1 MADPPRTGVSL
12 SPNSGD
18 NLPSAIAQSRPTQPD
33 KFHPVPLPSSQK
45 NVAGVVPSPPQG
57 QNEDG
62 DAGPSTYDY
71 TENAPQAVVDAIA
84 IEREREAKEGPQ
96 EMMVGSWTSWA
107 GGEHDN
113 GIVPSSITR
122 THMRPGSRRASIASR
137 TSRTSF
143 NIGRPSGSFRRQNS
157 SQNDVL
163 QSPSSGVFMV
173 DSEDEGEHT
182 GGPSARQ
189 GRHYRKESRRQSRAQ
204 SAQQIQQQ
212 VGSYFAHRA
221 DEYPESPGAYASDR
235 DNYEP
240 VSPIS
245 PARPSTTLGRIASY
259 IGLSR
264 TEADDE
270 ETGRGHHRRR
280 SHSHSRS
287 RRGSDASD
295 RDSYPRSHSPS
306 TSEEDDWYGDE
317 DDADSYGSGREDGEE
332 GYTSSL
338 ADDTS
343 LPPQSRPTS
352 PSMPLVPSATDGI
365 FGEPGSRPYEAIE
378 PKDFVS
384 VAVPSRQTV
393 VLPDEDLSIRFTCYR
408 TDPFRNAL
416 WWMACILTF
425 GALGLVGRW
434 VPKIWVRFLGKETAF
449 DEAKEG
455 SWLVVE
461 TPYGD
466 IHIIP
471 LQIIAYPYPLSTV
484 FPQSIVLQPGTAGS
498 STAPSLR
505 GQNGIALGS
514 PTPPSHALNGEPAGG
529 VGGAKDLMPD
539 VEPGKTTWEETM
551 GFLKVMEYRYTKFA
565 LDPAT
570 GRWAMIR
577 DWRDPKWTS
586 ARAVAHGLDSHV
598 REQRNVLMGDNII
611 DIASKSIAGL
621 LIDEVLHP
629 FYVFQ
634 IASIVLWSLDDYYY
648 YAFAIALIS
657 ITSVLSTLVETKRTI
672 ERMREMSRFHCDVRV
687 LVDSE
692 WTIMDCSQLV
702 PGDIFDASDANLP
715 VFPCDALL
723 LSGDAIVNESML
735 TGESVPVSKIPVKDE
750 ALRVMSREAKQGSS
764 EIDGDL
770 AKHYLFS
777 GTKIIR
783 VRAGA
788 RPPWAPKSEE
798 PVALAMVTR
807 TGFNTTKGALV
818 RSMLFPKPMG
828 FKFYRDSM
836 NFIGVLTIIAGL
848 GFAVSAVQF
857 IRIGIHWHTIALR
870 ALDLIT
876 IVVPPALPATLTIGT
891 TFAIE
896 RLRKSG
902 IFCISPNR
910 VNIGG
915 KINVVCFDKTGTLT
929 EDGLDVLGVRTIDR
943 PDRRFSE
950 LHSEIQ
956 DVPLS
961 GGANGKTPLLY
972 ALATCHALKL
982 IDGEIIGD
990 PLDIK
995 MFEYTGWTLDEGQ
1008 SRPVTAKGAPS
1019 SAGSSTAANNTR
1031 PQTLVQ
1037 TVVRPPGT
1045 DKWKIEDA
1053 LKTGSKHAHFLELG
1067 VIRTYDFVSALRRMS
1082 VIVKRLKSN
1091 SMEVYVKGAPEV
1103 MPDICDPSSFP
1114 LDYDDMLS
1122 YYTRNGFRVIA
1133 IAGKSIEGLTWLKA
1147 QRMRRE
1153 VAESNLQFLGF
1164 IVFENKLKPNT
1175 APNIHILRAAHL
1187 ACRMVTGD
1195 NVRTA
1200 ISVARECGL
1209 VSHSASVYIP
1219 TFIPGT
1225 GTSDGA
1231 QLDWS
1236 SVDDERHK
1244 LDEYTLKPIL
1254 TQNGVTLDGQDPES
1268 HDYQLALTGDV
1279 FKWMLEYAEFET
1291 MERML
1296 VKGVIFARMSPDE
1309 KAELVERLQ
1318 ALGYTVAFCGDGAND
1333 CGALKA
1339 ADVGVSLSEAEAS
1352 VAAPF
1357 TSRIPDISCMVE
1369 IIKEGRAAL
1378 VTSFSCF
1385 KYMALYS
1392 MIQFTTVTLLYSFAS
1407 SLGDFQFLYIDL
1419 FVIIPIAVA
1428 MGRTL
1433 PYPKIHPKR
1442 PTASLVSR
1450 KVLISIIGQIV
1461 LNSAVQIFV
1470 FAWVRQQPWYTAPDT
1485 NVDKLE
1491 TFNYEN
1497 SALFLVSCFQYI
1509 LVAGVFSVGPP
1520 YRKPMWT
1527 NPSLMVCLIG
1537 LGAFSTYVLLA
1548 PAHSIAL
1555 ILDIIDFTWSF
1566 KLQLLAIAV
1575 VNILAAFAFERFG
1588 ERPIGRM
1595 IVALKR
1601 WKSRRGRRR
1610 DYKPLEREVR

>member
-1 MADPPRTGVSL
+1 MADPPPSRGISNTA
-12 SPNSGD
+12 
-18 NLPSAIAQSRPTQPD
+18 LPSAISQSRPTAPD
-33 KFHPVPLPSSQK
+33 TFHPIPISDDQK
-45 NVAGVVPSPPQG
+45 NVKGTVPTPPQ
-57 QNEDG
+57 QEEDE
-62 DAGPSTYDY
+62 GPSTYDY
-71 TENAPQAVVDAIA
+71 TENAPDAVVQAVA
-84 IEREREAKEGPQ
+84 IERERERKEGPQ
-96 EMMVGSWTSWA
+96 EMMVGSWNSWD
-107 GGEHDN
+107 GGERDSYMK
-113 GIVPSSITR
+113 PSSVTR
-122 THMRPGSRRASIASR
+122 SHLPGSRRASIASR
-137 TSRTSF
+137 SSF
-143 NIGRPSGSFRRQNS
+143 VQDRPSDSFRRQIAG
-157 SQNDVL
+157 SQVDLL
-163 QSPSSGVFMV
+163 QSPSSGVFAV
-173 DSEDEGEHT
+173 ESDDEDHVSIAGQ
-182 GGPSARQ
+182 RI
-189 GRHYRKESRRQSRAQ
+189 GRSYSRKTTRRHSRAQ
-204 SAQQIQQQ
+204 SNQASGPS
-212 VGSYFAHRA
+212 GSYFSYKPDNHVQ
-221 DEYPESPGAYASDR
+221 SPGSMDGAE
-235 DNYEP
+235 YETG
-240 VSPIS
+240 SPLQS
-245 PARPSTTLGRIASY
+245 PAKPTTALGRIASY
-259 IGLSR
+259 IGFSR
-264 TEADDE
+264 NEIEDE
-270 ETGRGHHRRR
+270 EAVSPRERRKSYSR
-280 SHSHSRS
+280 SRS
-287 RRGSDASD
+287 RRGSGSSGSD
-295 RDSYPRSHSPS
+295 RSARRGRSRSPS
-306 TSEEDDWYGDE
+306 TSEEDDWYGNE
-317 DDADSYGSGREDGEE
+317 DDDSYMSERDHEE

-343 LPPQSRPTS
+343 LPPQSRPHS

-365 FGEPGSRPYEAIE
+365 FGEPNSRPYDMVE

-416 WWMACILTF
+416 WWFACIISF
-425 GALGLVGRW
+425 GSLGLLGRW
-434 VPKIWVRFLGKETAF
+434 VPSIWVKFLGKETAF

-466 IHIIP
+466 LHIIP
-471 LQIIAYPYPLSTV
+471 LQVIPYPYPLSTV
-484 FPQSIVLQPGTAGS
+484 FPQHSQIIPATAGS

-505 GQNGIALGS
+505 GQNG
-514 PTPPSHALNGEPAGG
+514 T
-529 VGGAKDLMPD
+529 
-539 VEPGKTTWEETM
+539 TTWEETM
-551 GFLKVMEYRYTKFA
+551 GFLKIMEYRYTKFA
-565 LDPAT
+565 LDPAN

-586 ARAVAHGLDSHV
+586 ARAVAHGLENYL
-598 REQRNVLMGDNII
+598 REQRMVLMGENII
-611 DIASKSIAGL
+611 DIASKSIFGL
-621 LIDEVLHP
+621 LVDEVLHP

-657 ITSVLSTLVETKRTI
+657 ITSILSTLVETKRTI
-672 ERMREMSRFHCDVRV
+672 ERMREMSKFHTDVRV
-687 LVDSE
+687 LVDGE
-692 WTIMDCSQLV
+692 WTIMDCSKMV

-735 TGESVPVSKIPVKDE
+735 TGESVPVSKVPVKDE
-750 ALRVMSREAKQGSS
+750 SLRSMSKEFKAGSS
-764 EIDGDL
+764 EIDPDL

-788 RPPWAPKSEE
+788 RPPWAPRSEE

-915 KINVVCFDKTGTLT
+915 KVNVVCFDKTGTLT

-943 PDRRFSE
+943 EDHRFSE
-950 LHSEIQ
+950 LHSEIS
-956 DVPLS
+956 DVPIE
-961 GGANGKTPLLY
+961 GGLNGKTPLLY

-982 IDGEIIGD
+982 IDGEVIGD

-1008 SRPVTAKGAPS
+1008 SRPIPNKSATA
-1019 SAGSSTAANNTR
+1019 STSVSTTK
-1031 PQTLVQ
+1031 PQSLIQ

-1045 DKWKIEDA
+1045 DRWKMEDA
-1053 LKTGSKHAHFLELG
+1053 LKAGNKHAHFLELG

-1103 MPDICDPSSFP
+1103 MPDICDPSTFP

-1153 VAESNLQFLGF
+1153 VAESDLHFLGF

-1175 APNIHILRAAHL
+1175 APNIHTLRAAHL

-1225 GTSDGA
+1225 GTSEGA

-1236 SVDDERHK
+1236 SVDDEKHK
-1244 LDEYTLKPIL
+1244 LDEYTLKPQV
-1254 TQNGVTLDGQDPES
+1254 TQMGVLLDGQDPES

-1357 TSRIPDISCMVE
+1357 TSRIPDIGCMVE

-1450 KVLISIIGQIV
+1450 RVLISIIGQII

-1470 FAWVRQQPWYTAPDT
+1470 FIWVRKQSWYTAPDT

-1520 YRKPMWT
+1520 YRKPLYT
-1527 NPSLMVCLIG
+1527 NPSLVICLLG
-1537 LGAFSTYVLLA
+1537 LGAFSTYVLMS
-1548 PAHSIAL
+1548 PAQSIAL
-1555 ILDIIDFTWSF
+1555 ILDIIKLPLDF
-1566 KLQLLAIAV
+1566 KLELLAVAIINIA
-1575 VNILAAFAFERFG
+1575 AAFAFEKFG

-1595 IVALKR
+1595 MVAIKR
-1601 WKSRRGRRR
+1601 WRFRKRGRGYRA
-1610 DYKPLEREVR
+1610 LEREVR

>member
-1 MADPPRTGVSL
+1 MADPPSPGVS
-12 SPNSGD
+12 NTA
-18 NLPSAIAQSRPTQPD
+18 LPSAISQSRPTAPD
-33 KFHPVPLPSSQK
+33 TFHPVPVPKDQK
-45 NVAGVVPSPPQG
+45 NVVGTIPAPLQH
-57 QNEDG
+57 QK

-71 TENAPQAVVDAIA
+71 TENAPDAVVQAVA
-84 IEREREAKEGPQ
+84 IERERERKEGPQ

-107 GGEHDN
+107 GGENDG
-113 GIVPSSITR
+113 GITPSSITR
-122 THMRPGSRRASIASR
+122 THIRPGSRRASIASR
-137 TSRTSF
+137 QSF
-143 NIGRPSGSFRRQNS
+143 TQDRPSGQFRRQTG
-157 SQNDVL
+157 SQVDLL
-163 QSPSSGVFMV
+163 QSPSSGVFAI
-173 DSEDEGEHT
+173 DSEDEDHGA
-182 GGPSARQ
+182 GQRM
-189 GRHYRKESRRQSRAQ
+189 GRSYSKRSTRRHSRAQ
-204 SAQQIQQQ
+204 SSQVAAPSGGYFSYRPDEHVQAQAQ
-212 VGSYFAHRA
+212 
-221 DEYPESPGAYASDR
+221 SPAAMD
-235 DNYEP
+235 DDYEP
-240 VSPIS
+240 SPASPMMS

-259 IGLSR
+259 IGFSR
-264 TEADDE
+264 NEVEDE
-270 ETGRGHHRRR
+270 EAGLPDGHRR
-280 SHSHSRS
+280 SYSHSRS
-287 RRGSDASD
+287 RRGSGSEASS
-295 RDSYPRSHSPS
+295 RRHRTRSRSPS

-317 DDADSYGSGREDGEE
+317 DDADSYMSERDPEE

-352 PSMPLVPSATDGI
+352 PNMPLVPSATDGI
-365 FGEPGSRPYEAIE
+365 FGEPNARPYDMAE

-408 TDPFRNAL
+408 TDPFRNAI
-416 WWMACILTF
+416 WWFGCIVTF
-425 GALGLVGRW
+425 GALGLLGRW
-434 VPKIWVRFLGKETAF
+434 IPSIWVKFLGKETAF

-455 SWLVVE
+455 TWLVVE

-466 IHIIP
+466 LHVIP
-471 LQIIAYPYPLSTV
+471 LQIIPYPYPLSTV
-484 FPQSIVLQPGTAGS
+484 FPHHAPTAPPTAGS

-505 GQNGIALGS
+505 GHNGS
-514 PTPPSHALNGEPAGG
+514 PNINHTSNGDSAGGG
-529 VGGAKDLMPD
+529 VGGAKDLLPD
-539 VEPGKTTWEETM
+539 LEPGKTTWEETM
-551 GFLKVMEYRYTKFA
+551 GFLKTMEYRYTKFA

-586 ARAVAHGLDSHV
+586 ARAVAHGLESPV
-598 REQRNVLMGDNII
+598 REQRMVLMGDNII
-611 DIASKSIAGL
+611 DIASKSIFGL
-621 LIDEVLHP
+621 LVDEVLHP

-657 ITSVLSTLVETKRTI
+657 ITSILSTLVETKRTI

-687 LVDSE
+687 LVDGE
-692 WTIMDCSQLV
+692 WVVMDCAKLV

-715 VFPCDALL
+715 VFPCDAVL

-750 ALRVMSREAKQGSS
+750 NLRSMSKETKQGSS

-943 PDRRFSE
+943 QDQRFSE

-956 DVPLS
+956 DVPIE
-961 GGANGKTPLLY
+961 GGINGKTPLLY

-982 IDGEIIGD
+982 IDGEVIGD

-1008 SRPVTAKGAPS
+1008 SRPIPNKATS
-1019 SAGSSTAANNTR
+1019 TSASGSGSGTK
-1031 PQTLVQ
+1031 PQSLIQ

-1045 DKWKIEDA
+1045 DRWKMEDA
-1053 LKTGSKHAHFLELG
+1053 LKAGSKHAHFLELG

-1103 MPDICDPSSFP
+1103 MPDICDPSTFP

-1153 VAESNLQFLGF
+1153 VAESDLQFLGF

-1175 APNIHILRAAHL
+1175 APNIHTLRAAHL

-1200 ISVARECGL
+1200 ISVARECGM

-1225 GTSDGA
+1225 GTSEGA

-1244 LDEYTLKPIL
+1244 LDEYTLKPMV
-1254 TQNGVTLDGQDPES
+1254 TQMGVTLDGQDPES

-1279 FKWMLEYAEFET
+1279 FKWMLEYAELET

-1357 TSRIPDISCMVE
+1357 TSRIPDIGCMVE

-1470 FAWVRQQPWYTAPDT
+1470 FVWVRKQSWYTAPNT

-1520 YRKPMWT
+1520 YRKPLYT
-1527 NPSLMVCLIG
+1527 NPSLVICLLG
-1537 LGAFSTYVLLA
+1537 LGAFSAYVLLS
-1548 PAHSIAL
+1548 PAQPIAL
-1555 ILDIIDFTWSF
+1555 ILDIIKLPLEF
-1566 KLQLLAIAV
+1566 KFELLLIAAI
-1575 VNILAAFAFERFG
+1575 NIAAAFGFERFG
-1588 ERPIGRM
+1588 EKPISRLL
-1595 IVALKR
+1595 VAIKR
-1601 WKSRRGRRR
+1601 WRFKKRGRGYRAV
-1610 DYKPLEREVR
+1610 EREVR

>member
-1 MADPPRTGVSL
+1 MADPPSPGVS
-12 SPNSGD
+12 NTA
-18 NLPSAIAQSRPTQPD
+18 LPSAISQSRPTAPD
-33 KFHPVPLPSSQK
+33 TFHPVPVPKDQK
-45 NVAGVVPSPPQG
+45 NVVGGIPAPLQH
-57 QNEDG
+57 QK

-71 TENAPQAVVDAIA
+71 TENAPDAVVQAVA
-84 IEREREAKEGPQ
+84 IERERERKEGPQ

-107 GGEHDN
+107 GGENDG
-113 GIVPSSITR
+113 GITPSSITR

-137 TSRTSF
+137 QSF
-143 NIGRPSGSFRRQNS
+143 TQDRPSGQFRRQTG
-157 SQNDVL
+157 SQVDLL
-163 QSPSSGVFMV
+163 QSPSSGVFAI
-173 DSEDEGEHT
+173 DSEDEDHGA
-182 GGPSARQ
+182 GQRM
-189 GRHYRKESRRQSRAQ
+189 GRSYSKRSTRRHSRAQ
-204 SAQQIQQQ
+204 SNQVAAPSSGYFSYRPDDHVQAQ
-212 VGSYFAHRA
+212 
-221 DEYPESPGAYASDR
+221 SPAAMD
-235 DNYEP
+235 DDYEP
-240 VSPIS
+240 SPASPMMS

-259 IGLSR
+259 IGFSR
-264 TEADDE
+264 NEVEDE
-270 ETGRGHHRRR
+270 EAALQDGHRR
-280 SHSHSRS
+280 SYSHSRS
-287 RRGSDASD
+287 RRGSGSEISS
-295 RDSYPRSHSPS
+295 RRHRTRSRSPS

-317 DDADSYGSGREDGEE
+317 DDADSYMSERDPEE

-352 PSMPLVPSATDGI
+352 PNMPLVPSATDGI
-365 FGEPGSRPYEAIE
+365 FGEPNARPYDMAE

-408 TDPFRNAL
+408 TDPFRNAI
-416 WWMACILTF
+416 WWFGCIVTF
-425 GALGLVGRW
+425 GALGLLGRW
-434 VPKIWVRFLGKETAF
+434 IPSIWVKFLGKETAF

-455 SWLVVE
+455 TWLVVE

-466 IHIIP
+466 LHVIP
-471 LQIIAYPYPLSTV
+471 LQIIPYPYPLSTV
-484 FPQSIVLQPGTAGS
+484 FPHHAATAPPTAGS

-505 GQNGIALGS
+505 GHNGS
-514 PTPPSHALNGEPAGG
+514 PNPNHTSNGHSAGGG
-529 VGGAKDLMPD
+529 VGGVPSATDGIFGEPNARPYDMAEPKDFYMGQVLGKETAFDAKEGTWLV
-539 VEPGKTTWEETM
+539 VETIPLQIIPYPYPLST
-551 GFLKVMEYRYTKFA
+551 VYHA
-565 LDPAT
+565 AT
-570 GRWAMIR
+570 APPTAGSSTAPSLRGHNGS
-577 DWRDPKWTS
+577 PNPNHTS
-586 ARAVAHGLDSHV
+586 NGHS
-598 REQRNVLMGDNII
+598 
-611 DIASKSIAGL
+611 
-621 LIDEVLHP
+621 
-629 FYVFQ
+629 
-634 IASIVLWSLDDYYY
+634 
-648 YAFAIALIS
+648 ALI
-657 ITSVLSTLVETKRTI
+657 
-672 ERMREMSRFHCDVRV
+672 
-687 LVDSE
+687 LVDGE
-692 WTIMDCSQLV
+692 WVVMDCAKLV

-715 VFPCDALL
+715 VFPCDAVL

-750 ALRVMSREAKQGSS
+750 NLRSMSKETKQGSS

-943 PDRRFSE
+943 QDQRFSE

-956 DVPLS
+956 DVPIE
-961 GGANGKTPLLY
+961 GGINGKTPLLY

-982 IDGEIIGD
+982 IDGEVIGD

-1008 SRPVTAKGAPS
+1008 SRPIPNKATS
-1019 SAGSSTAANNTR
+1019 TSASGSGSGTK
-1031 PQTLVQ
+1031 PQSLIQ

-1045 DKWKIEDA
+1045 DRWKMEDA
-1053 LKTGSKHAHFLELG
+1053 LKSGSKHAHFLELG

-1103 MPDICDPSSFP
+1103 MPDICDPSTFP

-1153 VAESNLQFLGF
+1153 VAESDLQFLGF

-1175 APNIHILRAAHL
+1175 APNIHTLRAAHL

-1200 ISVARECGL
+1200 ISVARECGM

-1225 GTSDGA
+1225 GTCEGA

-1244 LDEYTLKPIL
+1244 LDEYTLKPMV
-1254 TQNGVTLDGQDPES
+1254 TQMGVTLDGQDPES

-1279 FKWMLEYAEFET
+1279 FKWMLEYAELET

-1357 TSRIPDISCMVE
+1357 TSRIPDIGCMVE

-1470 FAWVRQQPWYTAPDT
+1470 FVWVRKQSWYTPPDT

-1520 YRKPMWT
+1520 YRKPLYT
-1527 NPSLMVCLIG
+1527 NPSLVICLLG
-1537 LGAFSTYVLLA
+1537 LGAFSTYVLLS
-1548 PAHSIAL
+1548 PAQPIAL
-1555 ILDIIDFTWSF
+1555 ILDIIKLPLEF
-1566 KLQLLAIAV
+1566 KFELLLIAAI
-1575 VNILAAFAFERFG
+1575 NIAAAFGFERFG
-1588 ERPIGRM
+1588 EKPISRLL
-1595 IVALKR
+1595 VAIKR
-1601 WKSRRGRRR
+1601 WRFKKRGRGYRAV
-1610 DYKPLEREVR
+1610 EREVR

>member
-1 MADPPRTGVSL
+1 MTSPPTPPPL
-12 SPNSGD
+12 PD
-18 NLPSAIAQSRPTQPD
+18 NIPSAISVSRPTAFDAQRALHTSDQETSTIP
-33 KFHPVPLPSSQK
+33 
-45 NVAGVVPSPPQG
+45 PPQ
-57 QNEDG
+57 NTHEDG
-62 DAGPSTYDY
+62 HEPPGPSDYDY
-71 TENAPQAVVDAIA
+71 TENAPQAVVDAVA
-84 IEREREAKEGPQ
+84 IERAKREQEGPP

-107 GGEHDN
+107 GSDN
-113 GIVPSSITR
+113 ADTGIFPSSITR
-122 THMRPGSRRASIASR
+122 SHMRVGSRRTSIASR
-137 TSRTSF
+137 HSVAS
-143 NIGRPSGSFRRQNS
+143 IARPSSVFRHRGS
-157 SQNDVL
+157 SQIDLV
-163 QSPSSGVFMV
+163 QSPGSAVFAL
-173 DSEDEGEHT
+173 DGAEDESTAEH
-182 GGPSARQ
+182 GAYR
-189 GRHYRKESRRQSRAQ
+189 RHMPSRRDSRRWGRRDSNAQ
-204 SAQQIQQQ
+204 P
-212 VGSYFAHRA
+212 GSYFSYR
-221 DEYPESPGAYASDR
+221 DYDR
-235 DNYEP
+235 DQEDEDHISDEEEEFERQA
-240 VSPIS
+240 VSPQK
-245 PARPSTTLGRIASY
+245 PSTTALGRIASF
-259 IGLSR
+259 IGLTR
-264 TEADDE
+264 HDAEDE
-270 ETGRGHHRRR
+270 EAAMGHPGDEHRRR
-280 SHSHSRS
+280 SSSRSRS
-287 RRGSDASD
+287 RRASSES
-295 RDSYPRSHSPS
+295 RSYARSPS
-306 TSEEDDWYGDE
+306 PSPSEQGWGYEDDDYM
-317 DDADSYGSGREDGEE
+317 DSYGEGDE
-332 GYTSSL
+332 GYSSSL

-352 PSMPLVPSATDGI
+352 PSIPLVPSATDGI
-365 FGEPGSRPYEAIE
+365 FGEPNARPIDQDE
-378 PKDFVS
+378 PRDFVS
-384 VAVPSRQTV
+384 VAVPSRQTI

-408 TDPFRNAL
+408 TDPFRNVL
-416 WWMACILTF
+416 WWLGCILTL
-425 GALGLVGRW
+425 GALGLLGRW
-434 VPKIWVRFLGKETAF
+434 MPTIWVKFLGRETSF
-449 DEAKEG
+449 EEAKEG

-461 TPYGD
+461 TPYGNL
-466 IHIIP
+466 HIIP
-471 LQIIAYPYPLSTV
+471 LHIVPYPYPLSTV
-484 FPQSIVLQPGTAGS
+484 FPQSIPPASANSANGS
-498 STAPSLR
+498 VSLTSSSAPAKPLHS
-505 GQNGIALGS
+505 
-514 PTPPSHALNGEPAGG
+514 LNGEPAGG
-529 VGGAKDLMPD
+529 VGGAKDLMSD
-539 VEPGKTTWEETM
+539 VEPGKTVWEETT
-551 GFLKVMEYRYTKFA
+551 GLLKVMEYRYTKFA
-565 LDPAT
+565 LDPTT

-586 ARAVAHGLDSHV
+586 NRAVAQGLDSAV
-598 REQRNVLMGDNII
+598 RKQRLVLMGDNII
-611 DIASKSIAGL
+611 DIASKSVAGL
-621 LIDEVLHP
+621 LVDEVLHP

-634 IASIVLWSLDDYYY
+634 IASIILWSLDDYYY

-657 ITSVLSTLVETKRTI
+657 ITSIMSTLIETKRTI
-672 ERMREMSRFHCDVRV
+672 ERMREMSRFHCNVKV
-687 LVDSE
+687 LIDGE
-692 WTIMDCSQLV
+692 WVMKDCSELV
-702 PGDIFDASDANLP
+702 PGDIFDSSDPNLT

-735 TGESVPVSKIPVKDE
+735 TGESVPVSKIPAKDE
-750 ALRVMSREAKQGSS
+750 TLRALSRESKQGSS
-764 EIDGDL
+764 EIDSDL

-788 RPPWAPKSEE
+788 KPAWAPKSESSI
-798 PVALAMVTR
+798 ALAMVTR

-836 NFIGVLTIIAGL
+836 NFIGVLAIIAGF
-848 GFAVSAVQF
+848 GFAVSAIQF
-857 IRIGIHWHTIALR
+857 IRIGIHWHTIMLR

-943 PDRRFSE
+943 QNNRFSE
-950 LHSEIQ
+950 LHSDIV
-956 DVPLS
+956 DVPIE
-961 GGANGKTPLLY
+961 GGINGKTPLLY

-982 IDGEIIGD
+982 IESEIIGD

-1008 SRPVTAKGAPS
+1008 SRPVTKGNAEG
-1019 SAGSSTAANNTR
+1019 AR
-1031 PQTLVQ
+1031 PQALVQ

-1045 DKWKIEDA
+1045 DRWRMEDA
-1053 LKTGSKHAHFLELG
+1053 LKQGSKHAHFLELG
-1067 VIRTYDFVSALRRMS
+1067 VIRTFDFVSALRRMS
-1082 VIVKRLKSN
+1082 VIVKRLKSTC
-1091 SMEVYVKGAPEV
+1091 MEVYVKGAPEV

-1114 LDYDDMLS
+1114 HDYDDMLS

-1133 IAGKSIEGLTWLKA
+1133 IAGKSIEGLTWLRA
-1147 QRMRRE
+1147 QRMRRD
-1153 VAESNLQFLGF
+1153 VAESDLQFLGF
-1164 IVFENKLKPNT
+1164 IVFENKLKPGT
-1175 APNIHILRAAHL
+1175 APNIHTLRAAHL

-1225 GTSDGA
+1225 GVHHEA
-1231 QLDWS
+1231 RLDWS
-1236 SVDDERHK
+1236 SVDDDRLK
-1244 LDEYTLKPIL
+1244 LDDWTLKPL
-1254 TQNGVTLDGQDPES
+1254 TNQVGVAMDTAEAEM

-1279 FKWMLEYAEFET
+1279 FRWMLEYAEFET

-1318 ALGYTVAFCGDGAND
+1318 YLGYTVAFCGDGAND

-1357 TSRIPDISCMVE
+1357 TSQIPDISCMVE

-1392 MIQFTTVTLLYSFAS
+1392 MIQFMTVTLLYSFAS

-1419 FVIIPIAVA
+1419 FIIIPIAVT

-1450 KVLISIIGQIV
+1450 KVLISIIGQILINAAIQV
-1461 LNSAVQIFV
+1461 FV
-1470 FAWVRQQPWYTAPDT
+1470 FVWVRKQSWYTKPDT

-1491 TFNYEN
+1491 TFNFEN

-1520 YRKPMWT
+1520 YRKPLYT
-1527 NPSLMVCLIG
+1527 NPSLVICLVG
-1537 LGAFSTYVLLA
+1537 LTSFSTYILLS
-1548 PAHSIAL
+1548 PAKSIAL
-1555 ILDIIDFTWSF
+1555 ILDIINFNFAF
-1566 KLQLLAIAV
+1566 KLQLLAIAA
-1575 VNILAAFAFERFG
+1575 VNILASFAFEKFA
-1588 ERPIGRM
+1588 ERPISRL
-1595 IVALKR
+1595 IVFAKR
-1601 WKSRRGRRR
+1601 WKGRRGKRR
-1610 DYKPLEREVR
+1610 DYRSLPSTGN

>member
-1 MADPPRTGVSL
+1 MTSPPAAS
-12 SPNSGD
+12 NEA
-18 NLPSAIAQSRPTQPD
+18 LPSAISQSRPTPRD
-33 KFHPVPLPSSQK
+33 HFHPIDVPQDQK
-45 NVAGVVPSPPQG
+45 NVVGVVPTPPQPRSRD
-57 QNEDG
+57 E

-107 GGEHDN
+107 GGERDN
-113 GIVPSSITR
+113 GITPSSVTR
-122 THMRPGSRRASIASR
+122 THMPGSRRASIASR
-137 TSRTSF
+137 NSF
-143 NIGRPSGSFRRQNS
+143 TIGRPSGSFRRQNS
-157 SQNDVL
+157 SQVEL
-163 QSPSSGVFMV
+163 VTSPSSPGVFAA
-173 DSEDEGEHT
+173 DSEDEGDY
-182 GGPSARQ
+182 GGSSRVSRSQHPGRRDSRRHSRAYSNAPERQ
-189 GRHYRKESRRQSRAQ
+189 GSGGYFGHRPESYAQ
-204 SAQQIQQQ
+204 SPT
-212 VGSYFAHRA
+212 A
-221 DEYPESPGAYASDR
+221 DVR
-235 DNYEP
+235 DYEP
-240 VSPIS
+240 SSPMMS
-245 PARPSTTLGRIASY
+245 PAKPSTALGRIASY

-264 TEADDE
+264 NEAEDE
-270 ETGRGHHRRR
+270 EAGHRYR
-280 SHSHSRS
+280 HSRTYSQSRS

-295 RDSYPRSHSPS
+295 RESYRRSRSPS
-306 TSEEDDWYGDE
+306 TSEEDDWYGNE
-317 DDADSYGSGREDGEE
+317 DDDSYASEREDGEE

-352 PSMPLVPSATDGI
+352 PNMPLVPSATDGI
-365 FGEPGSRPYEAIE
+365 FGEPGSRPFDSTE

-384 VAVPSRQTV
+384 LAVPSRQTV

-416 WWMACILTF
+416 WWLGCIITF
-425 GALGLVGRW
+425 GGLGLLGRW
-434 VPKIWVRFLGKETAF
+434 LPRIWVKFLGKETAF

-466 IHIIP
+466 LHIIP

-484 FPQSIVLQPGTAGS
+484 FPQSVHIAPQTVASSTAGSLRGTNGLAGS
-498 STAPSLR
+498 STPRAA
-505 GQNGIALGS
+505 NGG
-514 PTPPSHALNGEPAGG
+514 PGG
-529 VGGAKDLMPD
+529 VGGAKDLLPD

-586 ARAVAHGLDSHV
+586 ARAVAHGLETPI
-598 REQRNVLMGDNII
+598 REQRMVLMGENII
-611 DIASKSIAGL
+611 DIASKSVMSL

-672 ERMREMSRFHCDVRV
+672 ERMREMSRFHCDIRV
-687 LVDSE
+687 LVDDE
-692 WTIMDCSQLV
+692 WKIMDCAKMV
-702 PGDIFDASDANLP
+702 PGDIFDASDPNLP
-715 VFPCDALL
+715 VFPCDAIL

-943 PDRRFSE
+943 QDQRFSE
-950 LHSEIQ
+950 LHSEIA
-956 DVPLS
+956 DVPVQ
-961 GGANGKTPLLY
+961 GGRNGKTPLLY

-982 IDGEIIGD
+982 IDGEMIGD

-1008 SRPVTAKGAPS
+1008 SRSVTAKGA
-1019 SAGSSTAANNTR
+1019 GANR

-1053 LKTGSKHAHFLELG
+1053 MKSGNKHAHFLELG

-1082 VIVKRLKSN
+1082 VIVKRLKST

-1103 MPDICDPSSFP
+1103 MQDICDPSSFP

-1147 QRMRRE
+1147 QRIKRE
-1153 VAESNLQFLGF
+1153 AAESDLQFLGF

-1175 APNIHILRAAHL
+1175 APNIHTLRAAHL

-1219 TFIPGT
+1219 TFVPGT
-1225 GTSDGA
+1225 GTADGA

-1244 LDEYTLKPIL
+1244 LDEYTLKPL
-1254 TQNGVTLDGQDPES
+1254 VNQMGVTLDGADPES

-1279 FKWMLEYAEFET
+1279 FRWMLEYAEFET

-1470 FAWVRQQPWYTAPDT
+1470 FVWVRQQPWYTAPDT

-1520 YRKPMWT
+1520 YRKPLYT
-1527 NPSLMVCLIG
+1527 NPSLMVCLLG

-1548 PAHSIAL
+1548 PVKSLAQ
-1555 ILDIIDFTWSF
+1555 ILDIIEFTWGF
-1566 KLQLLAIAV
+1566 KLQLLAVAAI
-1575 VNILAAFAFERFG
+1575 NIIAAFAFERFG
-1588 ERPIGRM
+1588 ERPIGRFM
-1595 IVALKR
+1595 VAMKR
-1601 WKSRRGRRR
+1601 WRMRRAGRRR

>member
-1 MADPPRTGVSL
+1 MAEPP
-12 SPNSGD
+12 SPGAIPD
-18 NLPSAIAQSRPTQPD
+18 HIPSAIAISRPTKPD
-33 KFHPVPLPSSQK
+33 AFHPEPAPQAQQNGGGSAPKPIVDSQK
-45 NVAGVVPSPPQG
+45 P
-57 QNEDG
+57 
-62 DAGPSTYDY
+62 GPSRYDY

-84 IEREREAKEGPQ
+84 IERAREEKEGPPPDL
-96 EMMVGSWTSWA
+96 MVGSWASWA
-107 GGEHDN
+107 GSDHDG
-113 GIVPSSITR
+113 GIIPSSITR
-122 THMRPGSRRASIASR
+122 TPMRPGSRRASIASR
-137 TSRTSF
+137 HSANFGPRA
-143 NIGRPSGSFRRQNS
+143 SGVFRRQNS
-157 SQNDVL
+157 SQVDLIGL
-163 QSPSSGVFMV
+163 QSPASGVFALE
-173 DSEDEGEHT
+173 SEDDEQ
-182 GGPSARQ
+182 GPSRP
-189 GRHYRKESRRQSRAQ
+189 RHTPHRRDSRRRGRAESGAHQ
-204 SAQQIQQQ
+204 
-212 VGSYFAHRA
+212 GSYFAYSAGHDHA
-221 DEYPESPGAYASDR
+221 QSPEVEASEPGS
-235 DNYEP
+235 
-240 VSPIS
+240 VSPV
-245 PARPSTTLGRIASY
+245 RQSTTLGRIASY
-259 IGLSR
+259 IGFAR
-264 TEADDE
+264 PDQQEDE
-270 ETGRGHHRRR
+270 EAGIDGHARGNRR
-280 SHSHSRS
+280 SYSRSRS
-287 RRGSDASD
+287 RRGSYESGA
-295 RDSYPRSHSPS
+295 RSFGRSRSRSRSPS
-306 TSEEDDWYGDE
+306 PSRSEEDDWGYGDEDE
-317 DDADSYGSGREDGEE
+317 DDADSYRDEE
-332 GYTSSL
+332 GSYHSSL

-343 LPPQSRPTS
+343 LPPQSRPQS
-352 PSMPLVPSATDGI
+352 PSIPLVPNGTDGI
-365 FGEPGSRPYEAIE
+365 FGDPNARAHDQAE
-378 PKDFVS
+378 PKDFSS
-384 VAVPSRQTV
+384 VAVPSRQTIL
-393 VLPDEDLSIRFTCYR
+393 LPDEDLSIRFTCYR
-408 TDPFRNAL
+408 TDPFRNTI
-416 WWMACILTF
+416 WWAGCILTF
-425 GALGLVGRW
+425 GALGLLGRW
-434 VPKIWVRFLGKETAF
+434 VPNIWVRFLGKETAF
-449 DEAKEG
+449 EDAKEG

-461 TPYGD
+461 TPFGD
-466 IHIIP
+466 LHIIP
-471 LQIIAYPYPLSTV
+471 LQVIPYPYPLSTV
-484 FPQSIVLQPGTAGS
+484 FPQAIPPPTAAPSVGS
-498 STAPSLR
+498 SLGLS
-505 GQNGIALGS
+505 NGS
-514 PTPPSHALNGEPAGG
+514 TPVIPQHALDGEPPGG
-529 VGGAKDLMPD
+529 VGGAKDLLPD
-539 VEPGKTTWEETM
+539 LERGKTTWEETT
-551 GFLKVMEYRYTKFA
+551 GFLKTMEYRYTKFA
-565 LDPAT
+565 LEPGT

-577 DWRDPKWTS
+577 DWRDPRWTS
-586 ARAVAHGLDSHV
+586 ARAVAQGLDSAV
-598 REQRNVLMGDNII
+598 REQRMVLMGENII

-621 LIDEVLHP
+621 LVDEVLHP

-657 ITSVLSTLVETKRTI
+657 ITSILSTLIETKRTI
-672 ERMREMSRFHCDVRV
+672 ERMREMSRFHCDVKV
-687 LVDSE
+687 LVDGE
-692 WTIMDCSQLV
+692 WTITDCANLV
-702 PGDIFDASDANLP
+702 PGDIFDSSDPNLG

-735 TGESVPVSKIPVKDE
+735 TGESVPVSKIPAKDE

-764 EIDGDL
+764 EVDGEL

-788 RPPWAPKSEE
+788 RPAWAPKSEE
-798 PVALAMVTR
+798 PIALAMVTR

-836 NFIGVLTIIAGL
+836 NFIGVLAMIAGL

-857 IRIGIHWHTIALR
+857 IHIGIHWTTIMLR

-891 TFAIE
+891 TFAID

-929 EDGLDVLGVRTIDR
+929 EDGLDVLGVRTIDK

-950 LHSEIQ
+950 LHSEVA
-956 DVPLS
+956 DVPIE

-982 IDGEIIGD
+982 IDGETIGD

-1008 SRPVTAKGAPS
+1008 SRPVTAKGG
-1019 SAGSSTAANNTR
+1019 AGQAR
-1031 PQTLVQ
+1031 PQALVQ

-1045 DKWKIEDA
+1045 DKWRMEDA
-1053 LKTGSKHAHFLELG
+1053 LKQGSKHAHFLELG
-1067 VIRTYDFVSALRRMS
+1067 VIRTFDFVSALRRMS
-1082 VIVKRLKSN
+1082 VIVKRLKST

-1103 MPDICDPSSFP
+1103 MQDICDPSSFP
-1114 LDYDDMLS
+1114 LDYEDMLS

-1133 IAGKSIEGLTWLKA
+1133 IAGKSVEGMTWLKA

-1153 VAESNLQFLGF
+1153 VAESDLQFLGF

-1175 APNIHILRAAHL
+1175 APNIHTLRAAHL

-1225 GTSDGA
+1225 GTYEDA
-1231 QLDWS
+1231 RLDWS
-1236 SVDDERHK
+1236 SVDDDKLK
-1244 LDEYTLKPIL
+1244 LDEWSLKPL
-1254 TQNGVTLDGQDPES
+1254 TNQVGVAMDTAEAEM

-1357 TSRIPDISCMVE
+1357 TSRIPDIGCMVE

-1419 FVIIPIAVA
+1419 FMIIPIAVA

-1470 FAWVRQQPWYTAPDT
+1470 FIWVRRQPWYIKPDT
-1485 NVDKLE
+1485 DVDKLE
-1491 TFNYEN
+1491 TFNFEN

-1520 YRKPMWT
+1520 YRKPLYT
-1527 NPSLMVCLIG
+1527 NLSLVACLVG
-1537 LGAFSTYVLLA
+1537 LSAFSAYVLLS
-1548 PAHSIAL
+1548 PAKSIAL
-1555 ILDIIDFTWSF
+1555 ILDIIDFDMGF
-1566 KLQLLAIAV
+1566 KLQLLAIAI
-1575 VNILAAFAFERFG
+1575 VNIVACFAFERFA
-1588 ERPIGRM
+1588 ERPISRM
-1595 IVALKR
+1595 IVNLKR
-1601 WKSRRGRRR
+1601 WRWRRGRRR
-1610 DYKPLEREVR
+1610 DYKPVEREVR

>member
-1 MADPPRTGVSL
+1 MADPPSPGVS
-12 SPNSGD
+12 NTA
-18 NLPSAIAQSRPTQPD
+18 LPSAITQSRPSAPD
-33 KFHPVPLPSSQK
+33 TFHPIPVPNNQK
-45 NVAGVVPSPPQG
+45 NTKGTVPTPPQR
-57 QNEDG
+57 EEHE
-62 DAGPSTYDY
+62 GPSTYDY
-71 TENAPQAVVDAIA
+71 TENAPDAVVQAVA
-84 IEREREAKEGPQ
+84 IERERERKEGPQ
-96 EMMVGSWTSWA
+96 EMMVGSWNSWD
-107 GGEHDN
+107 GGERDSYMK
-113 GIVPSSITR
+113 PSSVTR
-122 THMRPGSRRASIASR
+122 SHLPGSRRASIASR
-137 TSRTSF
+137 SSF
-143 NIGRPSGSFRRQNS
+143 VQDRPSGSFRRQVAG
-157 SQNDVL
+157 SQVDLL
-163 QSPSSGVFMV
+163 QSPSSGVFAV
-173 DSEDEGEHT
+173 ESEDEDHISNAGQ
-182 GGPSARQ
+182 RI
-189 GRHYRKESRRQSRAQ
+189 GRSYSRRTNRRHSRAQ
-204 SAQQIQQQ
+204 SNQAP
-212 VGSYFAHRA
+212 GGGYFSYK
-221 DEYPESPGAYASDR
+221 P
-235 DNYEP
+235 DNN
-240 VSPIS
+240 VQS
-245 PARPSTTLGRIASY
+245 PAAMDEEYAQGSPLPSPAKPTTTLGRIASY
-259 IGLSR
+259 IGFSR
-264 TEADDE
+264 NEVEDE
-270 ETGRGHHRRR
+270 EAGSPHERRR
-280 SHSHSRS
+280 SYSCSRS
-287 RRGSDASD
+287 RRGSGSSGSSISA
-295 RDSYPRSHSPS
+295 RRRRSRSPS
-306 TSEEDDWYGDE
+306 TSEEDDWYGNE
-317 DDADSYGSGREDGEE
+317 DDDSYMSERDPEE

-343 LPPQSRPTS
+343 LPPQSRPHS

-365 FGEPGSRPYEAIE
+365 FGEPNSRPYDLVE

-416 WWMACILTF
+416 WWFACIITF
-425 GALGLVGRW
+425 GALGLLGRW
-434 VPKIWVRFLGKETAF
+434 VPSIWVKFLGKETAF

-466 IHIIP
+466 LHIIP
-471 LQIIAYPYPLSTV
+471 LQVIPYPYPLSTV
-484 FPQSIVLQPGTAGS
+484 FPQHAPIAPTTAGS

-505 GQNGIALGS
+505 GQNGG
-514 PTPPSHALNGEPAGG
+514 LNGPLNPNTGSAGG
-529 VGGAKDLMPD
+529 VGGAKDLLPD
-539 VEPGKTTWEETM
+539 LELGKTTWEETM

-565 LDPAT
+565 LDPAS

-586 ARAVAHGLDSHV
+586 ARSVAHGLENPV
-598 REQRNVLMGDNII
+598 REQRMVLMGDNII
-611 DIASKSIAGL
+611 DIASKSIFGL
-621 LIDEVLHP
+621 LVDEVLHP

-657 ITSVLSTLVETKRTI
+657 ITSILSTLVETKRTI
-672 ERMREMSRFHCDVRV
+672 ERMREMSRFHTDVRV
-687 LVDSE
+687 LVDGE
-692 WTIMDCSQLV
+692 WVVMDCSKMV

-750 ALRVMSREAKQGSS
+750 SLRSMSKEFKAGSS
-764 EIDGDL
+764 EIDPDL

-798 PVALAMVTR
+798 PVALGLVTR

-929 EDGLDVLGVRTIDR
+929 EDGLDVLGVRTIDKQ
-943 PDRRFSE
+943 DHRFSE
-950 LHSEIQ
+950 LHSEIS
-956 DVPLS
+956 DVPIE
-961 GGANGKTPLLY
+961 GGRNGKTPLLY

-982 IDGEIIGD
+982 IDGEVIGD

-1008 SRPVTAKGAPS
+1008 SRPIPNKSASASTSATA
-1019 SAGSSTAANNTR
+1019 SASK
-1031 PQTLVQ
+1031 PQSLIQ

-1045 DKWKIEDA
+1045 DRWKMEDA
-1053 LKTGSKHAHFLELG
+1053 LKAGNKHAHFLELG

-1082 VIVKRLKSN
+1082 VIVKRLKSTC
-1091 SMEVYVKGAPEV
+1091 MEVYVKGAPEV
-1103 MPDICDPSSFP
+1103 MPDICDPSTFP

-1122 YYTRNGFRVIA
+1122 YYTRNGYRVIA
-1133 IAGKSIEGLTWLKA
+1133 IAGKSIDGLTWLKA

-1153 VAESNLQFLGF
+1153 VAESDLQFLGF

-1175 APNIHILRAAHL
+1175 APNIHTLRAAHL

-1225 GTSDGA
+1225 GTSEGA

-1244 LDEYTLKPIL
+1244 LDEFTLKPQV
-1254 TQNGVTLDGQDPES
+1254 TQMGLLLDGQDLES

-1357 TSRIPDISCMVE
+1357 TSRIPDIGCMVE

-1450 KVLISIIGQIV
+1450 KVLISIIGQII

-1470 FAWVRQQPWYTAPDT
+1470 FVWVRKQSWYTAPDT

-1520 YRKPMWT
+1520 YRKPLYT
-1527 NPSLMVCLIG
+1527 NPSLVICLLG
-1537 LGAFSTYVLLA
+1537 LGAFSTYVLVS
-1548 PAHSIAL
+1548 PAQSIAL
-1555 ILDIIDFTWSF
+1555 ILDIIKLPLDF
-1566 KLQLLAIAV
+1566 KLELLAIAA
-1575 VNILAAFAFERFG
+1575 VNIMAAFALEKFG
-1588 ERPIGRM
+1588 EKPIGRLM
-1595 IVALKR
+1595 YAIKR
-1601 WKSRRGRRR
+1601 WRFRKRSRGYRAI
-1610 DYKPLEREVR
+1610 EREVR